1 MFFMRI
7 ARNHFQVAALSLV
20 VASGPSL
27 NSQGKEPSSSASSD
41 NGYLTFFLDNDLF
54 AGTDQ
59 NYTNGARLSYITEG
73 RPVIEIPFVQDNL
86 HRFSADSD
94 GLSLLQRIW
103 GFDDPSKVQ
112 YSYGF
117 ALSQMMYTP
126 IDPDTPTAPPGERP
140 YAGWTGIGL
149 SLHARDEH
157 ALNSVEISL
166 GVVGP
171 HAQAQETQDFVHDVR
186 NIDKFEGWDSQ
197 IPNEV
202 TLNLHFEQKRR
213 WTDLRK
219 VKLPF
224 DLEIDGF
231 HETGY
236 SLGTYLTEAHLG
248 FLMRLGWNLP
258 IEFSDARLTPIAHT
272 QKLYTNETS
281 NAQSWSLYLIGGARA
296 TGVLH
301 DITLDG
307 PVFRDFDTGVEREP
321 WIGEAYAGFGL
332 RYADWEFNYVHTYRT
347 KQFKSQNDNQPF
359 GSIAIRKR
367 F

>member
-1 MFFMRI
+1 MQPPRI
-7 ARNHFQVAALSLV
+7 HPAAAVIPLFAAMLLPADSKGSEAPQSVAENA
-20 VASGPSL
+20 
-27 NSQGKEPSSSASSD
+27 
-41 NGYLTFFLDNDLF
+41 GYLTFFLDNDLF

-59 NYTNGARLSYITEG
+59 DYTNGGRLSYISEG
-73 RPVIEIPFVQDNL
+73 RPIFDLPFLDRYL
-86 HRFSADSD
+86 HRFSGD
-94 GLSLLQRIW
+94 GDGKNPAQRIW
-103 GFDDPSKVQ
+103 GFRDPSQVE

-117 ALSQMMYTP
+117 SLTQLMFTP
-126 IDPDTPTAPPGERP
+126 RSLTAPAAPPGERP

-149 SLHARDEH
+149 SLHARDER
-157 ALNSVEISL
+157 ALNTVEISL

-171 HAQAQETQDFVHDVR
+171 HAQAQETQDFIHELRD
-186 NIDKFEGWDSQ
+186 IDKFRGWDSQ

-219 VKLPF
+219 LDLPF
-224 DLEIDGF
+224 NLELDGF

-236 SLGTYLTEAHLG
+236 SLGTYLTEAHAG

-258 IEFSDARLTPIAHT
+258 IEFSDARLSPTSHT
-272 QKLYTNETS
+272 QKLYTDESYNKS
-281 NAQSWSLYLIGGARA
+281 NWSLYVLGGARVTA
-296 TGVLH
+296 VLH

-321 WIGEAYAGFGL
+321 WVGEIYAGFGV
-332 RYADWEFNYVHTYRT
+332 RYVGWEFNFVHTYRS
-347 KQFKSQNDNQPF
+347 KQFKSQKDAQSF